1 MNDTFDFS
9 LDILSTDK
17 PEPQNIHQCKFDEI
31 IPFRIKR
38 HHKLTGS
45 DIAILNSKVKG
56 EYVDLY
62 ESYDQRVTSK
72 EVMVDY
78 LKEVKSIIDNYG
90 LKEMNENVQG
100 FQQSIIDEGYDESNI
115 DEHLEDAERDAANA
129 KIDFDE
135 DVDNLFE
142 RIYDTDHYHFKHE
155 DAYVWDVSPRL
166 DERRPQ
172 ILSSVTKEFL
182 GKEYEDYCSKR
193 FHDYMDELKKRHGV
207 REKKA
212 DNLVSNIV
220 SGNENDIQKE

>member
-31 IPFRIKR
+31 IPLRIKQ

-115 DEHLEDAERDAANA
+115 DEYLEDAERDAANA

-135 DVDNLFE
+135 DVDNLFG

-172 ILSSVTKEFL
+172 ILSSATKEFL

-193 FHDYMDELKKRHGV
+193 FHDYMDELKKRHGI

-220 SGNENDIQKE
+220 SDNENNIQKE